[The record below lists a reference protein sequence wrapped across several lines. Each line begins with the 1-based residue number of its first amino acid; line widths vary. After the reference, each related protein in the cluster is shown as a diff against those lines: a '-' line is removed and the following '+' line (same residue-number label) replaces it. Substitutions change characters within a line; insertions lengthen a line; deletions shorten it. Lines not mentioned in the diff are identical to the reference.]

1 MSDKFTEREK
11 GFEKKFARDEELQFK
26 VQARSNKYLADF
38 VFEILGK
45 KQNEDEKKEYIQEII
60 KADMEEAG
68 NEDVFR
74 KIKKDFH
81 KASVS
86 IDDNKIREQ
95 MEKALSRAK
104 EDFK

>member
-1 MSDKFTEREK
+1 MSDKFSEREK

-26 VQARSNKYLADF
+26 VQARSNKYIAEF
-38 VFEILGK
+38 VSKRLNKTEEENQK
-45 KQNEDEKKEYIQEII
+45 YIQEII

-68 NEDVFR
+68 SEDVFR
-74 KIKKDFH
+74 KIKKDLH
-81 KASVS
+81 EASVS
-86 IDDNKIREQ
+86 IEDSEIRSQ